1 MEYTG
6 MTLLELKILCKER
19 GLIVSGKKDDVI
31 IRLMENDDANSPPS
45 QLISNHDN
53 QYIHHNAHQV
63 IVPNDKDVLMILLGV
78 CIIIYSLFR
87 IWTGFLFLSVGSQ
100 AFASLIA
107 IVIGLAF
114 MSGGIL
120 TAMNYKN
127 GLLMTLLVL
136 LFSGLLSLV
145 ATSIFG
151 GLTPLSVDFGDD
163 EFTKTISLMCSTT
176 CLVIVGV
183 PFLINMD
190 SMKPGF
196 PPGLEGM
203 FSSQRSTNNS
213 TQSVS
218 KITYECPSCSQ
229 TLRIPST
236 YSGLATCPKC
246 SQQMEI

>member
-1 MEYTG
+1 MEYSDS
-6 MTLLELKILCKER
+6 TLLQLKVMCKDRGLKI
-19 GLIVSGKKDDVI
+19 SGSKDEVI
-31 IRLMENDDANSPPS
+31 IRLMEDDEAKSPPT
-45 QLISNHDN
+45 QLISNHGN

-100 AFASLIA
+100 ALASLIA

-120 TAMNYKN
+120 TTMNYKN
-127 GLLMTLLVL
+127 GLAMTLIVL

-145 ATSIFG
+145 ATSLFG

-163 EFTKTISLMCSTT
+163 EFTKTISIMCSTT
-176 CLVIVGV
+176 CLVIVGI

-218 KITYECPSCSQ
+218 KVSYECPSCSQ
-229 TLRIPST
+229 SLRIPST
-236 YSGLATCPKC
+236 YSGIATCPKC